1 MSGDGGEAGP
11 AALRPQTLLLT
22 FLGDHVLGRD
32 VCVFSGS
39 YLDVMER
46 VGVSEHATRSTL
58 TRMVRRG
65 LLRRRRQGRKMFFG
79 LTAHSEKILKDG
91 EARIW
96 GTGPVNTEGDGEWT
110 LVGFSLPQ
118 DWRRGR
124 HDLRSRLTWS
134 GFGMIHSGLWIAPS
148 RVDVTGVLAELGLEG
163 HVRVF
168 AARPIHPADIGP
180 LLGEAYDLAGLA
192 GRYETF
198 LRRWSR
204 PEPLPDHPDPLAR
217 KLFLLSEWLEIIRHD
232 PRLPLGHLPS
242 GWAAPRAH
250 QLLLERHAEL
260 EGPARMVAEHILEVL
275 PDDQVNQDP

>member
-1 MSGDGGEAGP
+1 MRDREAEP
-11 AALRPQTLLLT
+11 AAVRPQTLLLT
-22 FLGDHVLGRD
+22 FLGDHVLGRN

-39 YLDVMER
+39 YLGVMAR

-65 LLRRRRQGRKMFFG
+65 LLRRRRQGRKVFFG
-79 LTAHSEKILKDG
+79 LTPHSMEILADG

-96 GTGPVNTEGDGEWT
+96 GTGPVNTDGDGEWT

-118 DWRRGR
+118 EWRRLR

-148 RVDVTGVLAELGLEG
+148 RVDLTAILAELGLED
-163 HVRVF
+163 HVKVF
-168 AARPIHPADIGP
+168 SAKLTHPADIGP
-180 LLGEAYDLAGLA
+180 LLRDAYDLAGLA

-204 PEPLPDHPDPLAR
+204 PEPLPSHPDPLAR
-217 KLFLLSEWLEIIRHD
+217 KLFLLSEWLETIRHD
-232 PRLPLGHLPS
+232 PRLPLRHLPS
-242 GWAAPRAH
+242 GWPAPRAH
-250 QLLLERHAEL
+250 QVLEERHAEL
-260 EGPARMVAEHILEVL
+260 AEPARLVADRLLETL
-275 PDDQVNQDP
+275 PDQ

>member
-1 MSGDGGEAGP
+1 MSGHDREAGP

-39 YLDVMER
+39 YLDVMRR

-65 LLRRRRQGRKMFFG
+65 LLVRRPQGRKMFFG
-79 LTAHSEKILKDG
+79 LTPHSTEILKDG
-91 EARIW
+91 EVRIW

-118 DWRRGR
+118 DWRRVR

-148 RVDVTGVLAELGLEG
+148 RVDVTAILAELRLEE

-168 AARPIHPADIGP
+168 AVRPIHPADIGP
-180 LLGEAYDLAGLA
+180 MLRDAYDLTALA
-192 GRYETF
+192 ERYETF
-198 LRRWSR
+198 LRRWGR

-217 KLFLLSEWLEIIRHD
+217 KLYLLSEWLEIIRND
-232 PRLPLGHLPS
+232 PRLPLRHLPAD
-242 GWAAPRAH
+242 WPAPRAH
-250 QLLLERHAEL
+250 RLLRTRHAEL
-260 EGPARMVAEHILEVL
+260 DAPARLVAEQILETL
-275 PDDQVNQDP
+275 PGH

>member
-1 MSGDGGEAGP
+1 MRDREAEP

-22 FLGDHVLGRD
+22 FLGDYVLGRN

-65 LLRRRRQGRKMFFG
+65 LLRRRRVGRRMFFG
-79 LTAHSEKILKDG
+79 LTAHSEEILKDG
-91 EARIW
+91 EERIW
-96 GTGPVNTEGDGEWT
+96 GTGPVNTDGDGEWT

-118 DWRRGR
+118 DWRRVR

-148 RVDVTGVLAELGLEG
+148 RVDVTAILAELGLAS
-163 HVRVF
+163 HVKVF
-168 AARPIHPADIGP
+168 AARPVHPVDIGP
-180 LLGEAYDLAGLA
+180 LLREAYDLSGLS

-198 LRRWSR
+198 LRRWGR
-204 PEPLPDHPDPLAR
+204 PAPLPSHPDPLAR
-217 KLFLLSEWLEIIRHD
+217 ELFLLSEWLEIIRHD
-232 PRLPLGHLPS
+232 PRLPLPHLPS
-242 GWAAPRAH
+242 GWPAARAH
-250 QLLLERHAEL
+250 HLLRERHAEL
-260 EGPARMVAEHILEVL
+260 AEPARTVAERILETL
-275 PDDQVNQDP
+275 PAD